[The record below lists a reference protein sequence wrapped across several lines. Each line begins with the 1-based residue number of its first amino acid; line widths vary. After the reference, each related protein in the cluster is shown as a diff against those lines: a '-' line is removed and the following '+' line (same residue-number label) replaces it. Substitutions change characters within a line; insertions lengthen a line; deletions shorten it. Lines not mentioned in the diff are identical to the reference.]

1 MTRKEER
8 IERAIQYANQAQVN
22 SFNCGQG
29 SLAGLLKEFK
39 EDIGITDIEI
49 DALLKANSKT
59 WGLGG
64 HGGTCGTVQGPIHFL
79 GYVYGENQTDSPF
92 NMVATMKMLNR
103 VNVITEFTDRVLK
116 ERGSTNC
123 RDFHIQ
129 LFQKYYDLNTPE
141 GLAGY
146 NKANAIEGCKKMA
159 AFTVRTALDL
169 ILNDDGTLKKF

>member
-8 IERAIQYANQAQVN
+8 IQRAIQYANEAQVE

-39 EDIGITDIEI
+39 EDIGITDIEA

-79 GYVYGENQTDSPF
+79 GYVYGENQTGTPF
-92 NMVATMKMLNR
+92 NMAATMKMLKR
-103 VNVITEFTDRVLK
+103 VNVITEFTEKILK

-129 LFQKYYDLNTPE
+129 MFQKYYDLNIDLSRVFVKYNPKIQIITRL
-141 GLAGY
+141 LASLTCLFASL
-146 NKANAIEGCKKMA
+146 NCA
-159 AFTVRTALDL
+159 AVLQP
-169 ILNDDGTLKKF
+169 GK